1 MIVPLVLDVGPNRH
15 IGLHAL
21 VPIRRIQVVDSRIDV
36 HTEYVLQYIIVSQ
49 RIVFGSE
56 TVSIGNNR
64 MDRIRVDHRVDRMV
78 RLGRV
83 DLVACD
89 HIPVFG
95 VVAQIP
101 PECNHSNLIVLIQIP
116 QIDVSGVSPILF
128 HLELIDFCG
137 KCHRNQIL
145 LRFLQQSSSC
155 FQTQHGHVIPAGL
168 LEELLCIQHALVI
181 AIFHLEGSFEL
192 IQLKEMPPI
201 DPSILIL
208 LPEQLIL
215 EREPPAHGH
224 EVGQQGF
231 LIPVEFQIRVMLSE
245 ANIEEE
251 PVYVRILPLVPD
263 RIPGVGFLLRRPQRG
278 FHHKLRQML
287 VRNPRIAVV
296 LVVAKQDRLIRS
308 PVLRLRVRHDL
319 QCITVSLGKCFH
331 VNFLR
336 LHGIQNDDF
345 CMVVRS
351 DPTILQEFLNVQNLN
366 AKDHSIEMCL
376 HI

>member
-1 MIVPLVLDVGPNRH
+1 MIVPIVLYVGPNRH
-15 IGLHAL
+15 IGLHTL
-21 VPIRRIQVVDSRIDV
+21 VLIRRIQVVDSRIDV
-36 HTEYVLQYIIVSQ
+36 HTEHILQHIIVSQ
-49 RIVFGSE
+49 CIVFGSE

-89 HIPVFG
+89 HIPVLG
-95 VVAQIP
+95 VIAQIP
-101 PECNHSNLIVLIQIP
+101 PECNHSNLVVLIQIP

-145 LRFLQQSSSC
+145 LGLLQQSSPC
-155 FQTQHGHVIPAGL
+155 FQTQHGHIIPAGL
-168 LEELLCIQHALVI
+168 LEELLSIQHALII

-192 IQLKEMPPI
+192 IQLKEVPPI
-201 DPSILIL
+201 DPSVLIL

-231 LIPVEFQIRVMLSE
+231 LIPVKLRTGVMLPKP
-245 ANIEEE
+245 NIEEE
-251 PVYVRILPLVPD
+251 PVYVRILSLVPD
-263 RIPGVGFLLRRPQRG
+263 RIPGVGFIFRRPQCG

-287 VRNPRIAVV
+287 VRDPGIAVV

-319 QCITVSLGKCFH
+319 QRIAVGLGECFH
-331 VNFLR
+331 VDFRR
-336 LHGIQNDDF
+336 LYGIQYEDF
-345 CMVVRS
+345 RMIVRS
-351 DPTILQEFLNVQNLN
+351 DPAILQEFLNVQNLN